1 MNYTIEE
8 GKGEVKIAFTLT
20 AEEWDASL
28 NKAYLKN
35 KSKFNIPGFR
45 KGHATRKMIEKL
57 YGEGVFFDDAF
68 NDAFGEAYM
77 KALNE
82 HEEIF
87 PVDDPKVD
95 IDGMDD
101 KGIKFHAIVTVK
113 PEVTLGEYKGIKVDK
128 VEYNVTADDV
138 NAEIDRARK
147 QASRKVEVEGKA
159 VENGDIVN
167 LDYSGSVDGIKFE
180 GGTASNQELTIGSHA
195 FIPGFEEQMVGMT
208 VGETRDL
215 KVPFPSDYHAKEL
228 AGKDSVFTVTVNKIL
243 KEEMPELNDE
253 FAKDVSKFDTFAEYK
268 ADVEKRLQE
277 ANDRRANAENENAL
291 IEAVTAGSTVEIPQ
305 CMIDSQID
313 YLVRDMEYRLM
324 YMYQGMKLEDY
335 LKYTGSNMEEL
346 RKSKTEEA
354 KRDVKIRLVL
364 EAIVK
369 AENLDVTDAELD
381 AELAR
386 IAESAGKSVE
396 EYRKGVDERQLSY
409 IKNDLLMKKLVE
421 FLKANNTF
429 EVKKAE
435 KKTAAKKTTA
445 AKEAENGEEKA
456 AAPKKTAAKKST
468 AKKTTEENK

>member
-8 GKGEVKIAFTLT
+8 SKGEVKISFTLD
-20 AEEWDASL
+20 AKEWDDSL
-28 NKAYLKN
+28 NKAYIKN
-35 KSKFNIPGFR
+35 KSRFNIPGFR
-45 KGHATRKMIEKL
+45 KGHATRKMIEKM

-68 NDAFGEAYM
+68 NDAFYEAYS
-77 KALNE
+77 KALGE
-82 HEEIF
+82 HDEIF

-95 IDGMDD
+95 IDGIDEN
-101 KGIKFHAIVTVK
+101 GVKFHAVVTVK

-147 QASRKVEVEGKA
+147 QASRKVEVEGRA

-167 LDYSGSVDGIKFE
+167 LDYSGSVDGVKFE

-215 KVPFPSDYHAKEL
+215 NVPFPTDYHAKEL

-253 FAKDVSKFDTFAEYK
+253 FAKDVSKFDTLAEYK

-277 ANDRRANAENENAL
+277 GNDRRANAENENAL
-291 IEAVTAGSTVEIPQ
+291 IEAVTATSSVEIPQ

-324 YMYQGMKLEDY
+324 YMYQGM
-335 LKYTGSNMEEL
+335 
-346 RKSKTEEA
+346 
-354 KRDVKIRLVL
+354 
-364 EAIVK
+364 
-369 AENLDVTDAELD
+369 
-381 AELAR
+381 
-386 IAESAGKSVE
+386 
-396 EYRKGVDERQLSY
+396 
-409 IKNDLLMKKLVE
+409 
-421 FLKANNTF
+421 
-429 EVKKAE
+429 
-435 KKTAAKKTTA
+435 
-445 AKEAENGEEKA
+445 
-456 AAPKKTAAKKST
+456 
-468 AKKTTEENK
+468 

>member
-28 NKAYLKN
+28 NKAYIKN
-35 KSKFNIPGFR
+35 KSRFNIPGFR
-45 KGHATRKMIEKL
+45 KGHATRKMIEKM

-68 NDAFGEAYM
+68 NDAFYEAYS
-77 KALNE
+77 KALGE

-95 IDGMDD
+95 IDGVDEN
-101 KGIKFHAIVTVK
+101 GVKFHAVVTVK
-113 PEVTLGEYKGIKVDK
+113 PEVTLGDYKGIKVDK

-138 NAEIDRARK
+138 NAEIERARK

-180 GGTASNQELTIGSHA
+180 GGTASNQELTIGSHS

-215 KVPFPSDYHAKEL
+215 NVPFPTDYHAKEL

-277 ANDRRANAENENAL
+277 GNDRRANAENENAL
-291 IEAVTAGSTVEIPQ
+291 IEAVTANSSVEIPQ
-305 CMIDSQID
+305 CMVESQID
-313 YLVRDMEYRLM
+313 YLVHDMEYRLM

-335 LKYTGSNMEEL
+335 LKYTGSNMAEL

-409 IKNDLLMKKLVE
+409 IKNDLLMKKLIE

-435 KKTAAKKTTA
+435 KKTAAKKPA
-445 AKEAENGEEKA
+445 AKKAENGEETA

>member
-8 GKGEVKIAFTLT
+8 SKGEVKISFTLD
-20 AEEWDASL
+20 AKEWDDSL
-28 NKAYLKN
+28 NKAYIKN
-35 KSKFNIPGFR
+35 KSRFNIPGFR
-45 KGHATRKMIEKL
+45 KGHATRKMIEKM

-68 NDAFGEAYM
+68 NDAFYEAYS
-77 KALNE
+77 KALGE

-95 IDGMDD
+95 IDGIDEN
-101 KGIKFHAIVTVK
+101 GVKFHAVVTVK

-147 QASRKVEVEGKA
+147 QASRKVEVEGRA

-167 LDYSGSVDGIKFE
+167 LDYSGSVDGVKFE
-180 GGTASNQELTIGSHA
+180 GGTASSQELTIGSHA

-215 KVPFPSDYHAKEL
+215 NVPFPTDYHAKEL

-253 FAKDVSKFDTFAEYK
+253 FAKDVSKFDTLAEYK

-277 ANDRRANAENENAL
+277 GNDRRANAENENAL
-291 IEAVTAGSTVEIPQ
+291 IEAVTATSSVEIPQ

-346 RKSKTEEA
+346 RKSKAEEA

-396 EYRKGVDERQLSY
+396 EYRKGVDDRQLSY
-409 IKNDLLMKKLVE
+409 IKNDLLMKKLIE

-435 KKTAAKKTTA
+435 KKTAAKKPA
-445 AKEAENGEEKA
+445 AKKAENGEEKA

-468 AKKTTEENK
+468 AKKTTEENA

>member
-8 GKGEVKIAFTLT
+8 SKGEVKISFTLD
-20 AEEWDASL
+20 AKEWDDSL
-28 NKAYLKN
+28 NKAYIKN
-35 KSKFNIPGFR
+35 KSRFNIPGFR
-45 KGHATRKMIEKL
+45 KGHATRKMIEKM

-68 NDAFGEAYM
+68 NDAFYEAYS
-77 KALNE
+77 KALGE
-82 HEEIF
+82 HDEIF

-95 IDGMDD
+95 IDGIDEN
-101 KGIKFHAIVTVK
+101 GVKFHAVVTVK

-147 QASRKVEVEGKA
+147 QASRKVEVEGRA

-167 LDYSGSVDGIKFE
+167 LDYSGSVDGVKFE

-215 KVPFPSDYHAKEL
+215 NVPFPTDYHAKEL

-253 FAKDVSKFDTFAEYK
+253 FAKDVSKFDTLAEYK

-277 ANDRRANAENENAL
+277 GNDRRANAENENAL
-291 IEAVTAGSTVEIPQ
+291 IEAVTATSSVEIPQ

-346 RKSKTEEA
+346 RKSKAEEA

-396 EYRKGVDERQLSY
+396 EYRKGVDDRQLSY
-409 IKNDLLMKKLVE
+409 IKNDLLMKKLIE

-435 KKTAAKKTTA
+435 KKTAAKKPA
-445 AKEAENGEEKA
+445 AKKAENGEEKA

-468 AKKTTEENK
+468 AKKTTEENA

>member
-8 GKGEVKIAFTLT
+8 SKGEVKISFTLD
-20 AEEWDASL
+20 AKEWDDSL
-28 NKAYLKN
+28 NKAYIKN
-35 KSKFNIPGFR
+35 KSRFNIPGFR
-45 KGHATRKMIEKL
+45 KGHATRKMIEKM

-68 NDAFGEAYM
+68 NDAFYEAYS
-77 KALNE
+77 KALGE

-95 IDGMDD
+95 IDGIDEN
-101 KGIKFHAIVTVK
+101 GVKFHAVVTVK

-147 QASRKVEVEGKA
+147 QASRKVEVEGRA

-167 LDYSGSVDGIKFE
+167 LDYSGSVDGVKFE

-195 FIPGFEEQMVGMT
+195 FIPGFEEQMVGMA

-215 KVPFPSDYHAKEL
+215 NVPFPTDYHAKEL

-253 FAKDVSKFDTFAEYK
+253 FAKDVSKFDTLAEYK

-277 ANDRRANAENENAL
+277 GNDRRANAENENAL
-291 IEAVTAGSTVEIPQ
+291 IEAVTATSSVEIPQ

-346 RKSKTEEA
+346 RKSKAEEA

-396 EYRKGVDERQLSY
+396 EYRKGVDDRQLSY
-409 IKNDLLMKKLVE
+409 IKNDLLMKKLIE

-435 KKTAAKKTTA
+435 KKTAAKKPA
-445 AKEAENGEEKA
+445 AKKAENGEEKA

-468 AKKTTEENK
+468 AKKTTEENA

>member
-8 GKGEVKIAFTLT
+8 SKGEVKISFTLD
-20 AEEWDASL
+20 AKEWDDSL
-28 NKAYLKN
+28 NKAYIKN
-35 KSKFNIPGFR
+35 KSRFNIPGFR
-45 KGHATRKMIEKL
+45 KGHATRKMIEKM

-68 NDAFGEAYM
+68 NDAFYEAYS
-77 KALNE
+77 KALGE

-95 IDGMDD
+95 IDGIDEN
-101 KGIKFHAIVTVK
+101 GVKFHAVVTVK

-147 QASRKVEVEGKA
+147 QASRKVEVDGRA

-167 LDYSGSVDGIKFE
+167 LDYSGSVDGVKFE

-215 KVPFPSDYHAKEL
+215 NVPFPTDYHAKEL

-253 FAKDVSKFDTFAEYK
+253 FAKDVSKFDTLAEYK

-277 ANDRRANAENENAL
+277 GNDRRANAENENAL
-291 IEAVTAGSTVEIPQ
+291 IEAVTATSSVEIPQ

-346 RKSKTEEA
+346 RKSKAEEA

-396 EYRKGVDERQLSY
+396 EYRKGVDDRQLSY
-409 IKNDLLMKKLVE
+409 IKNDLLMKKLIE

-435 KKTAAKKTTA
+435 KKTAAKKPA
-445 AKEAENGEEKA
+445 AKKAENGEEKA

-468 AKKTTEENK
+468 AKKTTEENA

>member
-8 GKGEVKIAFTLT
+8 SKGEVKISFTLD
-20 AEEWDASL
+20 AKEWDDCL
-28 NKAYLKN
+28 NKAYIKN
-35 KSKFNIPGFR
+35 KSRFNIPGFR
-45 KGHATRKMIEKL
+45 KGHATRKMIEKM

-68 NDAFGEAYM
+68 NDAFYEAYS
-77 KALNE
+77 KALGE

-95 IDGMDD
+95 IDGIDEN
-101 KGIKFHAIVTVK
+101 GVKFHAVVTVK

-147 QASRKVEVEGKA
+147 QASRKVEVEGRA

-167 LDYSGSVDGIKFE
+167 LDYSGSVDGVKFE

-215 KVPFPSDYHAKEL
+215 NVPFPTDYHAKEL

-253 FAKDVSKFDTFAEYK
+253 FAKDVSKFDTLAEYK

-277 ANDRRANAENENAL
+277 GNDRRANAENENAL
-291 IEAVTAGSTVEIPQ
+291 IEAVTATSSVDIPQ

-346 RKSKTEEA
+346 RKSKAEEA

-396 EYRKGVDERQLSY
+396 EYRKGVDDRQLSY
-409 IKNDLLMKKLVE
+409 IKNDLLMKKLIE

-435 KKTAAKKTTA
+435 KKTAAKKPA
-445 AKEAENGEEKA
+445 AKKAENGEEKA

-468 AKKTTEENK
+468 AKKTTEENA

>member
-28 NKAYLKN
+28 NKAYIKN
-35 KSKFNIPGFR
+35 KSRFNIPGFR
-45 KGHATRKMIEKL
+45 KGHATRKMIEKM

-68 NDAFGEAYM
+68 NDAFYEAYS
-77 KALNE
+77 KALGE

-95 IDGMDD
+95 IDGVDEN
-101 KGIKFHAIVTVK
+101 GVKFHAVVTVK
-113 PEVTLGEYKGIKVDK
+113 PEVTLGDYKGIKVDK

-138 NAEIDRARK
+138 NAEIERARK

-180 GGTASNQELTIGSHA
+180 GGTASNQELTIGSHS

-215 KVPFPSDYHAKEL
+215 NVPFPTDYHAKEL

-277 ANDRRANAENENAL
+277 GNDRRANAENENAL
-291 IEAVTAGSTVEIPQ
+291 IEAVTANSSVEIPQ
-305 CMIDSQID
+305 CMVESQID
-313 YLVRDMEYRLM
+313 YLVHDMEYRLM

-335 LKYTGSNMEEL
+335 LKYTGSNMAEL

-396 EYRKGVDERQLSY
+396 EYRKGVDERHLSY
-409 IKNDLLMKKLVE
+409 IKNDLLMKKLIE

-435 KKTAAKKTTA
+435 KKTAAKKSA
-445 AKEAENGEEKA
+445 AKIAENGEEKA

>member
-8 GKGEVKIAFTLT
+8 SKGEVKISFTLD
-20 AEEWDASL
+20 AKEWDDSL
-28 NKAYLKN
+28 NKAYIKN
-35 KSKFNIPGFR
+35 KSRFNIPGFR
-45 KGHATRKMIEKL
+45 KGHATRKMIEKM

-68 NDAFGEAYM
+68 NDAFYEAYS
-77 KALNE
+77 KALGE

-95 IDGMDD
+95 IDGIDEN
-101 KGIKFHAIVTVK
+101 GVKFHAVVTVK

-147 QASRKVEVEGKA
+147 QASRKVEVEGRA

-167 LDYSGSVDGIKFE
+167 LDYSGSVDGMKFE

-215 KVPFPSDYHAKEL
+215 NVPFPTDYHTKEL

-253 FAKDVSKFDTFAEYK
+253 FAKDVSKFDTLAEYK

-277 ANDRRANAENENAL
+277 GNDRRANAENENAL
-291 IEAVTAGSTVEIPQ
+291 IEAVTATFSVEIPQ

-346 RKSKTEEA
+346 RKSKAEEA

-396 EYRKGVDERQLSY
+396 EYRKGVDDRQLSY
-409 IKNDLLMKKLVE
+409 IKNDLLMKKLIE

-435 KKTAAKKTTA
+435 KKTAAKKPA
-445 AKEAENGEEKA
+445 AKKAENGEEKA

-468 AKKTTEENK
+468 AKKTTEENA

>member
-8 GKGEVKIAFTLT
+8 SKGEVKISFTLD
-20 AEEWDASL
+20 AKEWDASL
-28 NKAYLKN
+28 NKAYIKN
-35 KSKFNIPGFR
+35 KSRFNIPGFR
-45 KGHATRKMIEKL
+45 KGHATRKMIEKM

-68 NDAFGEAYM
+68 NDAFYEAYS
-77 KALNE
+77 KALGE

-95 IDGMDD
+95 IDGIDEN
-101 KGIKFHAIVTVK
+101 GVKFHAVVTVK

-147 QASRKVEVEGKA
+147 QASRKVEVEGRA

-167 LDYSGSVDGIKFE
+167 LDYSGSVDGVKFE

-215 KVPFPSDYHAKEL
+215 NVPFPTDYHAKEL

-253 FAKDVSKFDTFAEYK
+253 FAKDVSKFDTLAEYK
-268 ADVEKRLQE
+268 ADVENRLQE
-277 ANDRRANAENENAL
+277 GNDRRANAENENAL
-291 IEAVTAGSTVEIPQ
+291 IEAVTATSSVDIPQ

-346 RKSKTEEA
+346 RKSKAEEA

-409 IKNDLLMKKLVE
+409 IKNDLLMKKLIE

-435 KKTAAKKTTA
+435 KKTAAKKPA
-445 AKEAENGEEKA
+445 AKKAENGEEKA

-468 AKKTTEENK
+468 AKKTTEENA

>member
-8 GKGEVKIAFTLT
+8 SKGEVKISFTLD
-20 AEEWDASL
+20 AKEWDASL
-28 NKAYLKN
+28 NKAYIKN
-35 KSKFNIPGFR
+35 KSRFNIPGFR
-45 KGHATRKMIEKL
+45 KGHATRKMIEKM

-68 NDAFGEAYM
+68 NDAFYEAYS
-77 KALNE
+77 KALGE

-95 IDGMDD
+95 IDGIDEN
-101 KGIKFHAIVTVK
+101 GVKFHAVVTVK

-147 QASRKVEVEGKA
+147 QASRKVEVEGRA

-167 LDYSGSVDGIKFE
+167 LDYSGSVDGVKFE

-215 KVPFPSDYHAKEL
+215 NVPFPTDYHAKEL

-253 FAKDVSKFDTFAEYK
+253 FAKDVSKFDTLAEYK

-277 ANDRRANAENENAL
+277 GNDRRANAENENAL
-291 IEAVTAGSTVEIPQ
+291 IEAVTATSSVEIPQ

-346 RKSKTEEA
+346 RKRKAEEA

-409 IKNDLLMKKLVE
+409 IKNDLLMKKLIE

-435 KKTAAKKTTA
+435 KKTAAKKPA
-445 AKEAENGEEKA
+445 AKKAENGEEKA

-468 AKKTTEENK
+468 AKKTTEENA